1 VPPDDFFDGEWEEPS
16 RTQETAPTRPEGE
29 QPAAPERPPRAGRD
43 RGRPP
48 RGRGSRPTMPAMP
61 SLEGLEWG
69 RLGLLAAGIV
79 VVVLVLL
86 LGARACS
93 GSSATS
99 KNRAYFDQVKAVL
112 ATSDRAG
119 ASLHDMFHSAK
130 PIRSKAAIKQ
140 LQRIRAQAQAAVDAA
155 TKLKPTTQVETLQPA
170 LLQTLSYRVNGLD
183 CLIRGL
189 PQAYKERRTTAAG
202 GQLVIC
208 TDRLLASDII
218 YMDSFEGPA
227 GTALQKAGVADVAV
241 PTSSFLGNDDQV
253 TLTAAGMGSVLQ
265 RWKPGSVAHGLHGLK
280 LDTVVARGADGKTVT
295 LQTSTLTPV
304 KATGLSFLVTA
315 TNGGNF
321 EEFNVPVKITIGS
334 GSTAIVKT
342 GVIPSIAKGTSET
355 VTISGFNTTSNL
367 QFGTPVTMK
376 VEVVP
381 VPGER
386 TASNNSQTFQIT
398 FSL

>member
-1 VPPDDFFDGEWEEPS
+1 
-16 RTQETAPTRPEGE
+16 
-29 QPAAPERPPRAGRD
+29 
-43 RGRPP
+43 
-48 RGRGSRPTMPAMP
+48 MP

-93 GSSATS
+93 GPSASS

-119 ASLHDMFHSAK
+119 ASLHDMFHSTK
-130 PIRSKAAIKQ
+130 PIKAKAAIKQ
-140 LQRIRAQAQAAVDAA
+140 LQAIRTQAQSAVDAA
-155 TKLKPTTQVETLQPA
+155 TKLKPTKQVETLQPA
-170 LLQTLSYRVNGLD
+170 LLQTLSYRVNGID
-183 CLIRGL
+183 CLISGL
-189 PQAYKERRTTAAG
+189 PQAYKERRSTTAG

-227 GTALQKAGVADVAV
+227 GTALQKANVSDVAV

-295 LQTSTLTPV
+295 LQSSTLTPV

-321 EEFNVPVKITIGS
+321 PEFNVPVKITIGS
-334 GSTAIVKT
+334 GTTKIVKT
-342 GVIPSIAKGTSET
+342 ATIASIAKGASET
-355 VTISGFNTTSNL
+355 VTISGFTTGTSL
-367 QFGTPVTMK
+367 PFGTTVTMK

-381 VPGER
+381 VLGEHN
-386 TASNNSQTFQIT
+386 ASNNSQTFQIT

>member
-1 VPPDDFFDGEWEEPS
+1 
-16 RTQETAPTRPEGE
+16 
-29 QPAAPERPPRAGRD
+29 
-43 RGRPP
+43 
-48 RGRGSRPTMPAMP
+48 MP

-119 ASLHDMFHSAK
+119 ASLHDLFHSPRPVK
-130 PIRSKAAIKQ
+130 EKAALKQ
-140 LQRIRAQAQAAVDAA
+140 LQTIRAQAQSAVDAA

-189 PQAYKERRTTAAG
+189 PQAYKQRRTTTAG
-202 GQLVIC
+202 AQLVIC
-208 TDRLLASDII
+208 TERLLASDII

-227 GTALQKAGVADVAV
+227 GTALQKANVADVAV

-253 TLTAAGMGSVLQ
+253 TLTAEGMGSVLA
-265 RWKPGSVAHGLHGLK
+265 RWKPGNVAHGLHGLK

-295 LQTSTLTPV
+295 LQSSALTPV

-321 EEFNVPVKITIGS
+321 TEFNVPVKITIGS
-334 GSTAIVKT
+334 GTTKIVKT
-342 GVIPSIAKGTSET
+342 ATISTIAKGQSQT
-355 VTISGFNTTSNL
+355 VTITGFSTGSNL
-367 QFGTPVTMK
+367 QFGKPVTMK

-381 VPGER
+381 VPGEH
-386 TASNNSQTFQIT
+386 TTSNNIQTFQIT